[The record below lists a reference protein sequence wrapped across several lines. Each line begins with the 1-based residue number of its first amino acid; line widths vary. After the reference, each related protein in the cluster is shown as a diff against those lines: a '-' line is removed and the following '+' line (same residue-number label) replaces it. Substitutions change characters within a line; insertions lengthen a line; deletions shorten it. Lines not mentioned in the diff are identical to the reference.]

1 MNKKIF
7 IDEMFL
13 LFKMDEF
20 TLQVL
25 VLQILASFLFLF
37 RFRSRCTKSFLF
49 SFCSCSRKEQMNMF
63 WNNVRVLSFLL
74 WRFFTVEFFQNIR
87 KSNRVQPTVWVF
99 LEEVL
104 LEDLI
109 KVWRIPRILI
119 ATIVELRPSQP
130 GVIEPI
136 YLIITSIFIR
146 NFISG
151 LLFSI

>member
-1 MNKKIF
+1 MKWF
-7 IDEMFL
+7 F

-87 KSNRVQPTVWVF
+87 KSKRV
-99 LEEVL
+99 
-104 LEDLI
+104 
-109 KVWRIPRILI
+109 
-119 ATIVELRPSQP
+119 
-130 GVIEPI
+130 
-136 YLIITSIFIR
+136 
-146 NFISG
+146 
-151 LLFSI
+151 